1 MRTRSISAA
10 SALHA
15 RPGQK
20 RKTLL
25 KRIWMKKWCYLIILP
40 GMVYFLLFKYVPM
53 YGIQLAFKEF
63 DMVAGISASPWVGW
77 SNFELLFR
85 DREFFL
91 ALKNTLIFAVF
102 TGPLGYLL
110 SFFASWCINEM
121 SRPVKA
127 VLTFIFYMPTISGMT
142 YTIWQ
147 LIFSGDMYGYLNS
160 ALLRLG
166 IIDDPIQWL
175 TTEQYILPIIILVQL
190 WLSFGTGFLTMVAGF
205 STIDRQYYEAAAID
219 GCGYLRYVI
228 RCIVP
233 LAQPAMVSMGML
245 SMIGVWNDIVSSTI
259 YLTSESNYNITRG
272 LFVFTGQYS
281 NDWTLTAAGLL
292 VVAAPLILIYI
303 FGQRYIVDGVMA
315 GGLKG

>member
-1 MRTRSISAA
+1 MSRLRRPRRTPDIVRYW
-10 SALHA
+10 
-15 RPGQK
+15 GEY
-20 RKTLL
+20 LL
-25 KRIWMKKWCYLIILP
+25 VAP
-40 GMVYFLLFKYVPM
+40 FLLVFLTFTVLPVLITIGVSFTTYNVLEKPV
-53 YGIQLAFKEF
+53 F
-63 DMVAGISASPWVGW
+63 VGLD
-77 SNFELLFR
+77 NYLRLFVN
-85 DREFFL
+85 DETFL
-91 ALKNTLIFAVF
+91 IALKNTLIFAVF

-175 TTEQYILPIIILVQL
+175 TTERYILPIIILVQL

-219 GCGYLRYVI
+219 GVRDRMQELWYITIPMMAPHLMTSALLQITAMFANTGVSDTLVGFPSTNYAGHLIMSHLNDYANLRVERGYASAIAVF
-228 RCIVP
+228 
-233 LAQPAMVSMGML
+233 
-245 SMIGVWNDIVSSTI
+245 
-259 YLTSESNYNITRG
+259 
-272 LFVFTGQYS
+272 LFVFMV
-281 NDWTLTAAGLL
+281 LL
-292 VVAAPLILIYI
+292 NRFILGKLKKI
-303 FGQRYIVDGVMA
+303 GV
-315 GGLKG
+315 

>member
-91 ALKNTLIFAVF
+91 ALKNTLIIS
-102 TGPLGYLL
+102 YMQLL
-110 SFFASWCINEM
+110 LFFPFPVILAILLNEVKIQPFKRVC
-121 SRPVKA
+121 RP
-127 VLTFIFYMPTISGMT
+127 
-142 YTIWQ
+142 
-147 LIFSGDMYGYLNS
+147 FSPS
-160 ALLRLG
+160 
-166 IIDDPIQWL
+166 
-175 TTEQYILPIIILVQL
+175 
-190 WLSFGTGFLTMVAGF
+190 
-205 STIDRQYYEAAAID
+205 
-219 GCGYLRYVI
+219 
-228 RCIVP
+228 
-233 LAQPAMVSMGML
+233 
-245 SMIGVWNDIVSSTI
+245 
-259 YLTSESNYNITRG
+259 LTSFPGSSW
-272 LFVFTGQYS
+272 QAS
-281 NDWTLTAAGLL
+281 
-292 VVAAPLILIYI
+292 
-303 FGQRYIVDGVMA
+303 
-315 GGLKG
+315 

>member
-1 MRTRSISAA
+1 MSRLRRLRRTPDIVRYW
-10 SALHA
+10 
-15 RPGQK
+15 GEY
-20 RKTLL
+20 LL
-25 KRIWMKKWCYLIILP
+25 VAP
-40 GMVYFLLFKYVPM
+40 FLLVFLTFTVLPVL
-53 YGIQLAFKEF
+53 ITI
-63 DMVAGISASPWVGW
+63 GISFTTYNVLEKPVFVGLD
-77 SNFELLFR
+77 NYLRLFVN
-85 DREFFL
+85 DETFL
-91 ALKNTLIFAVF
+91 IALKNTLIFAVF

-219 GCGYLRYVI
+219 GVRDRMQELWYITIPMMAPHLMTSALLQITAMFANTGMSDTLVGFPSTNYAGHLIMSHLNDYANLRVERGYASAIAVF
-228 RCIVP
+228 
-233 LAQPAMVSMGML
+233 
-245 SMIGVWNDIVSSTI
+245 
-259 YLTSESNYNITRG
+259 
-272 LFVFTGQYS
+272 LFVFMV
-281 NDWTLTAAGLL
+281 LL
-292 VVAAPLILIYI
+292 NRFILGKLKKI
-303 FGQRYIVDGVMA
+303 GV
-315 GGLKG
+315 

>member
-1 MRTRSISAA
+1 MSRLRRPRRTPDIVRYW
-10 SALHA
+10 
-15 RPGQK
+15 GEY
-20 RKTLL
+20 LL
-25 KRIWMKKWCYLIILP
+25 VAP
-40 GMVYFLLFKYVPM
+40 FLLVFLTFTVLPVL
-53 YGIQLAFKEF
+53 ITI
-63 DMVAGISASPWVGW
+63 GISFTTYNVLEKPVFVGLD
-77 SNFELLFR
+77 NYLRLFVN
-85 DREFFL
+85 DETFL
-91 ALKNTLIFAVF
+91 IALKNTLIFAVF

-160 ALLRLG
+160 TLLRLG

-219 GCGYLRYVI
+219 GVRDRMQELWYITIPMMAPHLMTSALLQITAMFANTGVSDTLVGFPSTNYAGHLIMSHLNDYANLRVERGYASAIAVF
-228 RCIVP
+228 
-233 LAQPAMVSMGML
+233 
-245 SMIGVWNDIVSSTI
+245 
-259 YLTSESNYNITRG
+259 
-272 LFVFTGQYS
+272 LFVFMV
-281 NDWTLTAAGLL
+281 LL
-292 VVAAPLILIYI
+292 NRFILGKLKKI
-303 FGQRYIVDGVMA
+303 GV
-315 GGLKG
+315 